1 MCCLIDQTVRSLQ
14 SECNDQKMWYV
25 LSIQYSVQSISCTG
39 PLIIGLM
46 DERGNNRKTK
56 WRNWSL
62 FLQCLDEFFGLFN
75 LEAALQDR
83 RRQTTLSTSII
94 SQPRSSLFILY
105 AIFFSPQK
113 SECIFLRSL
122 SNVHSHWGK
131 HKAALAG
138 KKKISKRSFL
148 QIVLCRR
155 FLFPILRQNQ
165 GDFGETPEN
174 FTLQKSRLGA
184 RLQYETIAILLHLL
198 FMWVLGMRKQVVM
211 L

>member
-1 MCCLIDQTVRSLQ
+1 MR
-14 SECNDQKMWYV
+14 
-25 LSIQYSVQSISCTG
+25 
-39 PLIIGLM
+39 
-46 DERGNNRKTK
+46 RGNNRKTK

-138 KKKISKRSFL
+138 KKKFQKIFFIDSAVPLLVSHSAPKLGRLWRDTWELHCLEKPAWSKYGEDCSTRQLPSCF
-148 QIVLCRR
+148 IYYLCR
-155 FLFPILRQNQ
+155 F
-165 GDFGETPEN
+165 
-174 FTLQKSRLGA
+174 
-184 RLQYETIAILLHLL
+184 
-198 FMWVLGMRKQVVM
+198 WVCVNKW
-211 L
+211 